1 RLRWQRLDLGD
12 PAGGLDLGAGRGGE
26 GMSDHGDL
34 AVPVA
39 VTEDLDRLAR
49 RFDQASLDQT
59 LQRDRL
65 IALDFR
71 QLLQVDGDVF
81 RAEDIHEA
89 ALVGQALDQRQLAA
103 LETRIDIPA
112 GAGLLALGAAA
123 GRLDT
128 AAAMAA
134 A

>member
-1 RLRWQRLDLGD
+1 MNRKMIRIANVKISFRRRSGSLRALSAACSMARPRLRWQRLDLGD

-65 IALDFR
+65 IALD
-71 QLLQVDGDVF
+71 
-81 RAEDIHEA
+81 
-89 ALVGQALDQRQLAA
+89 
-103 LETRIDIPA
+103 
-112 GAGLLALGAAA
+112 
-123 GRLDT
+123 
-128 AAAMAA
+128 
-134 A
+134 